1 MVTHGGLD
9 LYSDWRV
16 LRLDTKAEAT
26 QNRYNGTVE
35 ECERKPTRRWANPLY
50 TRDSLHY
57 WQLTDHLS
65 WLLLWIKRFTATIV
79 MLTSTSTQKKKS
91 SPLKTISTVSSLWPH
106 IYKSHEAWKK
116 KKTKQTSTWTQVDDS
131 QVKLQIFMSSTD
143 IWL

>member
-35 ECERKPTRRWANPLY
+35 ECERKPTMRWANPLY
-50 TRDSLHY
+50 TRNSLHY

-79 MLTSTSTQKKKS
+79 MLTSTSTQKKS

-116 KKTKQTSTWTQVDDS
+116 KTKQTLSTWTRVDDS